1 MDGVLMFGIVE
12 KIIALL
18 ETQGLVV
25 NDSIQDLNAYTS
37 GSALVFV
44 GDNCEVEY
52 DETVAMCVK
61 EKVSITIEIYGY
73 ETTEIV
79 GQITTVKSKVD
90 NLKTAYQK
98 VVKALYAWKGGNGS
112 VENFKLE
119 NGKFSLT
126 SSLTGRYCGTY
137 IEYTFTHINILA

>member
-1 MDGVLMFGIVE
+1 MFGIVE
-12 KIIALL
+12 EIIELL
-18 ETQGLVV
+18 ETQGLIV
-25 NDSIQDLNAYTS
+25 NDTIQDLNAYTS

-44 GDNCEVEY
+44 GDNCDVEY
-52 DETVAMCVK
+52 DETVAMCIK
-61 EKVSITIEIYGY
+61 EKASITIEIYGY
-73 ETTEIV
+73 ETTETV
-79 GQITTVKSKVD
+79 GQVTTVKSKVD

-98 VVKALYAWKGGNGS
+98 VIKALYAWKSDSGS

-126 SSLTGRYCGTY
+126 SSLTQRYCGAY